1 LLGLILFVVLRFL
14 RLLCLGLLRC
24 GGLCL
29 RALFL
34 LLGLFVW
41 AVVVRTA
48 VFAALARACL
58 GRFIVLLIVFHKLPL
73 LC

>member
-1 LLGLILFVVLRFL
+1 
-14 RLLCLGLLRC
+14 
-24 GGLCL
+24 L

-34 LLGLFVW
+34 LLGLFVR

-58 GRFIVLLIVFHKLPL
+58 RRFIVLLIVFHKLPL